1 MEHLYWDFAGTVW
14 DELGDEI
21 GIWMMGVGEVC
32 ASRIR
37 TTDRDCSSLS
47 CSEELL

>member
-14 DELGDEI
+14 DELGDEM
-21 GIWMMGVGEVC
+21 GIWMMGVGEFC

-37 TTDRDCSSLS
+37 TDRARSSSS
-47 CSEELL
+47 CSEELI